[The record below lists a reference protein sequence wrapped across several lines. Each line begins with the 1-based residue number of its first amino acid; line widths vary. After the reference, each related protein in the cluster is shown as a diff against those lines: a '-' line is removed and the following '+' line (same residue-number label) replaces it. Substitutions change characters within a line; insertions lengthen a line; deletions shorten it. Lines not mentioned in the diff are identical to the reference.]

1 MDDLCALPG
10 AQLRATVN
18 LVTDVVMALRYITPT
33 GVEFGAA
40 DDFEQWRKRSDGF
53 VWADFPACDDQTAD
67 LLRAQFGFHPQAVAT
82 CRRRIHLPTFH
93 GYRDHWFVVVHRPL
107 LGSIGHVH
115 LLQIEFFIGPDY
127 LVTLHGPY
135 NPEVATAAVGRDTAM
150 ARDRLDAGRFL
161 PTSPSALAHGILGA
175 LSREI
180 RDDIGTIATRV
191 AELERHVIADDLR
204 HPEELLEQMF
214 LIRHELVTVRTMA
227 SNSHEIFER
236 MSTVVGTP
244 ELDDRALFA
253 DLSDRFSRLRTIGDG
268 ERDFL
273 AGVIDYYQTR
283 TGTKMMIAMERL
295 AVLAAVT
302 LPITA
307 VASVIGMNVIVNEA
321 TNVPQLFAVLALML
335 VISLLL
341 LRWTK
346 RQGWW

>member
-1 MDDLCALPG
+1 M
-10 AQLRATVN
+10 
-18 LVTDVVMALRYITPT
+18 VTDAVMALRYLTPA
-33 GVEFGAA
+33 GAEVGTS

-53 VWADFPACDDQTAD
+53 LWADFPACDDDTAT
-67 LLRAQFGFHPQAVAT
+67 LLLDQFGFHPQAVAT

-93 GYRDHWFVVVHRPL
+93 GYRDHWFLVGHRPL

-115 LLQIEFFIGPDY
+115 LLQIEFFIGSDY

-135 NPEVATAAVGRDTAM
+135 NPEVEAAAVGRDTAM

-161 PTSPSALAHGILGA
+161 PSSPSALAHGILGA
-175 LSREI
+175 LAREI
-180 RDDIGTIATRV
+180 RDDIGTIASRV
-191 AELERHVIADDLR
+191 AELERHVMADDLR
-204 HPEELLEQMF
+204 RPEQLLEQMF
-214 LIRHELVTVRTMA
+214 LLRHEIVTVRTMA
-227 SNSHEIFER
+227 SNTHEIFER

-244 ELDDRALFA
+244 ALDDRALFA
-253 DLSDRFSRLRTIGDG
+253 DLSDRFSRLRTVGDG

-283 TGTKMMIAMERL
+283 TGTKMMVAMERL

-307 VASVIGMNVIVNEA
+307 IASVVGMNVIVNEA
-321 TNVPQLFAVLALML
+321 TNTPQLIFVLGIML
-335 VISLLL
+335 TISLLL